1 MPARTST
8 ILGDIPLDILVQI
21 VRDPES
27 LSPYVEKFR
36 LSAEAAEASRAAAE
50 EATAKA
56 AAAGADAD
64 ERAARLKAAIEE
76 LNNQRADFDEQTHAK
91 LEEIRAKNEDLM
103 HREQELKERTDALVE
118 REQALSVRDLEFR
131 ATVESVNNTAHIQ
144 NLSDMDLK
152 TRAAEL
158 DAREKRI
165 TELQAAISAVFPV
178 GDK

>member
-8 ILGDIPLDILVQI
+8 TLGSIPLDVLIQI

-36 LSAEAAEASRAAAE
+36 LSSEAAEASRAAAE

-64 ERAARLKAAIEE
+64 ERAARLKSAIDE

-91 LEEIRAKNEDLM
+91 LEEIRAKNEELM
-103 HREQELKERTDALVE
+103 NREKALDDFKTVLVE
-118 REQALSVRDLEFR
+118 REQALSVRESEFR
-131 ATVESVNNTAHIQ
+131 EKVESVNNTAHIQ
-144 NLSDMDLK
+144 NLLDMDLK
-152 TRAAEL
+152 TRAADL
-158 DAREKRI
+158 DAREKKI
-165 TELQAAISAVFPV
+165 IELKESISIMFPT